1 MTVNLSTVT
10 MTIYHEAHVHI
21 ADVITMSIPH
31 EASVQFNWGKQDT
44 NKYVVW
50 IPFWEKRESRVE
62 LWSFRMQPC
71 YIDRDLLYS
80 NKLQHNNLYFI

>member
-10 MTIYHEAHVHI
+10 ITIYHEAHVHI

-50 IPFWEKRESRVE
+50 IPFWEKRRVGLNFGVFE
-62 LWSFRMQPC
+62 C
-71 YIDRDLLYS
+71 
-80 NKLQHNNLYFI
+80 NLVI

>member
-10 MTIYHEAHVHI
+10 MTKYHEAHVHI

-50 IPFWEKRESRVE
+50 IPFWEKRRVGLNFGVFE
-62 LWSFRMQPC
+62 C
-71 YIDRDLLYS
+71 
-80 NKLQHNNLYFI
+80 NLVI